1 MRPVLPEGLRPL
13 DPVRSIKAKLGLLVF
28 ASITASALLI
38 YFCLVVFGWR
48 ARYGLTVSVLVG
60 LAVTQFLAHGMTSP
74 LRQMT
79 AAARQMAVGR
89 PPGPVSTTS
98 RDEVGDLARAFT
110 AMAGDLASADA
121 QRRDLMANVAH
132 ELRTPLAAV
141 RAQLENL
148 VDGVRPA
155 DEAALG
161 EVLDQVENLSGLLD
175 DLLGLARA
183 EAGVTPLARRLVV
196 LREVVDA
203 VVADVGAA
211 RPDVRIVVEM
221 SESLAVEV
229 DPSRM
234 RPAITNLVDN
244 ATRHA
249 GDHGTVLVR
258 ARLDQAG
265 ALLLEVVDD
274 GPGIAEQDRTQVFE
288 RFRRGAVPATAESVG
303 DSGHQTATPT
313 GGTGL
318 GLAIARWAVE
328 LHGGRIEVAPSEAGC
343 HIRVAVPDAAPG

>member
-13 DPVRSIKAKLGLLVF
+13 DPVRSIKAKLGLLVA
-28 ASITASALLI
+28 ASILASTVLI
-38 YFCLVVFGWR
+38 YLCLVVFGWR
-48 ARYGLTVSVLVG
+48 ARYGLTISVLVG
-60 LAVTQFLAHGMTSP
+60 LGVTQFLARGMTSP

-79 AAARQMAVGR
+79 AAAQRMAAGR
-89 PPGPVSTTS
+89 PPGPVSTSS

-110 AMAGDLASADA
+110 AMAADLASADA

-183 EAGVTPLARRLVV
+183 EAGVTPLTRRLVV
-196 LREVVDA
+196 LRELVDA
-203 VVADVGAA
+203 VVADVAA
-211 RPDVRIVVEM
+211 LRPDVRVVVEVP
-221 SESLAVEV
+221 ESLAVAV
-229 DPSRM
+229 DPSRI
-234 RPAITNLVDN
+234 RQVITNLVDN

-249 GDHGTVLVR
+249 GRDGAVLVR
-258 ARLDQAG
+258 AVLDEVGVLQ
-265 ALLLEVVDD
+265 LEVVDD
-274 GPGIAEQDRTQVFE
+274 GPGIAEQDRTRVFE
-288 RFRRGAVPATAESVG
+288 RFRHGAVQGPAEHLDGA
-303 DSGHQTATPT
+303 DAGHGTPT

-328 LHGGRIEVAPSEAGC
+328 LHGGRIEVAPSVAGC